1 MRAVLL
7 ERPRQPLLLAE
18 LPDPTP
24 GPGQILIQ
32 VNACGVCRTDLH
44 IADGDLPNPKLPLV
58 LGHEIVGTVTA
69 LGSGVSRFHVGDR
82 VGVPWLGWTCG
93 ECGYC
98 RGGRENLCDKATFTG
113 YNLDGGYAEFAV
125 ANAAFAFALPE
136 GIGDTETAPL
146 LCAGMIG
153 YRALVATGPAE
164 RLGVYGFGA
173 AGHIVGQVARH
184 QGRRVF
190 AFTRP
195 GDAAAKQFALD
206 LGAVW
211 AGDADTAPPEA
222 LDAAIIFAPVGLL
235 VPAALKA
242 VVKGGTVV
250 CAGIHMS
257 DIPAM
262 PYQLLWGER
271 VVRSVANLTRRDGEE
286 FLGLAPTIPVRTEAQ
301 PFPLVE
307 ANAALRKLKDGD
319 LRGAAVLTV

>member
-1 MRAVLL
+1 MLL
-7 ERPRQPLLLAE
+7 DGPRRPLRLTE
-18 LPDPTP
+18 GPTPAP

-32 VNACGVCRTDLH
+32 VKACGVCRTDLH
-44 IADGDLPNPKLPLV
+44 VADGDLPDPKLPLV
-58 LGHEIVGTVTA
+58 LGHEIVGTVAAQGT
-69 LGSGVSRFHVGDR
+69 GVSRFQLGDR

-93 ECGYC
+93 ECAYC
-98 RGGRENLCDKATFTG
+98 RAGRENLCDKATFTG
-113 YNLDGGYAEFAV
+113 YHLDGGYAEFAV
-125 ANAAFAFALPE
+125 ANAAFAFPLPE
-136 GIGDTETAPL
+136 GLGDTETAPL

-164 RLGVYGFGA
+164 RLGIYGFGA
-173 AGHIVGQVARH
+173 AGHIVAQLARH

-195 GDAAAKQFALD
+195 GDAPAKQFALD

-211 AGDADTAPPEA
+211 AGDADTDPPEP

-235 VPAALKA
+235 VPAALKV

-257 DIPAM
+257 DIPPL

-286 FLGLAPTIPVRTEAQ
+286 FLALAPTIPVRAAVQ
-301 PFPLVE
+301 PFPLAD
-307 ANAALRKLKDGD
+307 ANEALRRLREGE